1 MIEIIDFE
9 CLKKKYAEVVKRYK
23 YYYPIKVNDNPDI
36 INTLHNLGS
45 GFLVANYD
53 KALSLMDDYGVPA
66 KNILYIA
73 SFTNDE
79 DITDLLDK
87 GIKFFIVDS
96 YNKIDAISKKTKEVD
111 VLLRVSVPLQE
122 LDRFG
127 VDVEKTDEYITAI
140 KKAGLNFCGLHFHI
154 PSQRNSLDI
163 DKLMIKKI
171 VEKYPDLQCLDIGG
185 GCSVENSKELYDYIM
200 SISNIKTVICEI
212 GYGFVNDAINTET
225 KVIEVKNING
235 INIASIDI
243 GIYSG
248 LMDLFLTNRTFSIVS
263 PNNDGEKVL
272 YRVYGPSFDCR
283 DYVGEY
289 LLPTLHVGDKL
300 IIKNTG
306 AYVRTLLT
314 TF

>member
-1 MIEIIDFE
+1 MNEIIDFE
-9 CLKKKYAEVVKRYK
+9 LIKRKYAEIKQRYK

-36 INTLHNLGS
+36 INALNKLGS

-53 KALSLMDDYGVPA
+53 KAVSLVDDFGVPA
-66 KNILYIA
+66 ENILYIV
-73 SFTNDE
+73 SFTNDS
-79 DITDLLDK
+79 DVANLLEK
-87 GIKFFIVDS
+87 GIRFFIVDS
-96 YNKIDAISKKTKEVD
+96 YNKINVLSKSDKQIN

-127 VDVEKTDEYITAI
+127 VDIDKTDEYISAI
-140 KKAGLNFCGLHFHI
+140 KDAGLNFCGLHFHI
-154 PSQRNSLDI
+154 PSQRNSLEI

-185 GCSVENSKELYDYIM
+185 GCSVENSKELYEYIM
-200 SISNIKTVICEI
+200 SISNAKIVICEI
-212 GYGFVNDAINTET
+212 GYDFVNDAINIETE
-225 KVIEVKNING
+225 VIEVKSING
-235 INIASIDI
+235 INIASIDV

-248 LMDLFLTNRTFSIVS
+248 LMDLFLTKRSFSIVS
-263 PNNDGEKVL
+263 QDNDENKVL
-272 YRVYGPSFDCR
+272 YRLYGPSLDCR
-283 DYVGEY
+283 DYIGEY

-300 IIKNTG
+300 IVKNSG